1 MNSEYIPTE
10 EELTA
15 YVLGECDYEQCE
27 AIETAIRNQAETAD
41 LHEAIRETVALS
53 TGLFSGVDEES
64 LSEAQRAELTSAVE
78 NVVPLRP
85 KRSVFMRNGLVAAAM
100 VAIMASVVV
109 LNNNNLREEI
119 GLEAKYRLTED
130 RKELIAKYD
139 ALVSGEVREEVE
151 FDNYVSTPDTEM
163 ETVLRSEIQKSNNLN
178 DEIDRLRENL
188 ISGDLESSQTNS
200 LSLYSLSLEQIAD
213 TKKNNSNYQKE
224 IKELRSTLSL
234 GQSLSPEGS
243 SPVPFKHQRH
253 VEGTGISELYMK
265 EQAISKARSNPPA
278 EEPAEWFPEDELPSA
293 SAANN
298 FWDTSGGKDD
308 ALAVV
313 GGPVPAK
320 PKPKMLAKKPATTQN
335 YSIVGGVK
343 EESVALQV
351 QNGAVAASPA
361 PPASRNV
368 PMRTSR
374 AGESRGAGTQDGF
387 YDRQDLSESV
397 VVDGNL
403 NQLSYDAPQQLA
415 NRSEQLNFVA
425 PKVTVDINGDG
436 VPESVEWDYKNNERK
451 QIASAPPQDFYR
463 PVPQPKPITPGTE
476 AYDRIIENKFKRVA
490 QAPLSTFS
498 IDVDTASYSNMRR
511 FLTQGQMPPVD
522 SVRVEELINYFS
534 YDYPQPKGEDPFSSN
549 IEVATAPWNPQHKL
563 VRVGL
568 KGKDIVSEERP
579 ASNLVFLLD
588 VSGSMSSHNKLPLV
602 KQSIQML
609 TKQLTNRDRVAIV
622 VYAGNSGLVLPSTPG
637 NRHQDIISALERL
650 NAGGS
655 TNGGAGIELAYRVA
669 SENFIK
675 GGVNRVILA
684 TDGDFNVGNTSRGGL
699 VSQIESSAKT
709 GVFLSVLGFG
719 MGNLKDATMEN
730 LADKGNGNY
739 AYIDTFHEAK
749 KVLVD
754 QMNGTLYTIAK
765 DVKIQV
771 EFNPNRVQS
780 YRLIG
785 YENRALPNRDFN
797 DDTKDA
803 GEIGAGH
810 TVTALYEIVP
820 KGVSATMPQRGVDNL
835 RYKSV
840 QEEAIAKPQA
850 DVAFAQELLT
860 VKLRYKQPDGH
871 TSKLLEFHV
880 EDVNAD
886 YNEASKDF
894 KFASAVAVFGM
905 KLRNSP
911 FAQHLSYDQ
920 VLKMAEGGLGHDL
933 NGYRTEFTGL
943 VRKAK
948 SMSPQPVYYP
958 EEVIR

>member
-1 MNSEYIPTE
+1 MNSEYTPTE

-15 YVLGECDYEQCE
+15 YVLGECDDIQTK
-27 AIETAIRNQAETAD
+27 AIETAVAAQAETAE
-41 LHEAIRETVALS
+41 LLEAIRETVELSAGLYSAVSGEALS
-53 TGLFSGVDEES
+53 DE
-64 LSEAQRAELTSAVE
+64 QRAELTSAAE
-78 NVVPLRP
+78 NVVPLTP
-85 KRSVFMRNGLVAAAM
+85 KRRTFTLAEGLVAVAVLGVVSSIVLPQVNNAIYKGGGEYTNEEMYIAQSPPEAVDTLDTDVRYDQNSEALAQDYTRLESEHQEQINKGGNISGRNPAQPSKSGAM
-100 VAIMASVVV
+100 LLAGPSA
-109 LNNNNLREEI
+109 
-119 GLEAKYRLTED
+119 
-130 RKELIAKYD
+130 
-139 ALVSGEVREEVE
+139 
-151 FDNYVSTPDTEM
+151 NYQAPSTPAPEPNYGDGITFIENDA
-163 ETVLRSEIQKSNNLN
+163 KS
-178 DEIDRLRENL
+178 
-188 ISGDLESSQTNS
+188 
-200 LSLYSLSLEQIAD
+200 
-213 TKKNNSNYQKE
+213 
-224 IKELRSTLSL
+224 
-234 GQSLSPEGS
+234 
-243 SPVPFKHQRH
+243 
-253 VEGTGISELYMK
+253 
-265 EQAISKARSNPPA
+265 A
-278 EEPAEWFPEDELPSA
+278 EEPEEWLPEDELPSA

-298 FWDTSGGKDD
+298 FEDVSKSKDD
-308 ALAVV
+308 ASR
-313 GGPVPAK
+313 AK
-320 PKPKMLAKKPATTQN
+320 LKPQTKPAT
-335 YSIVGGVK
+335 
-343 EESVALQV
+343 
-351 QNGAVAASPA
+351 PA
-361 PPASRNV
+361 PV
-368 PMRTSR
+368 
-374 AGESRGAGTQDGF
+374 ESFSVITGANTNLDAMKILPEGADGSGIKP
-387 YDRQDLSESV
+387 Y
-397 VVDGNL
+397 
-403 NQLSYDAPQQLA
+403 NQ
-415 NRSEQLNFVA
+415 VA
-425 PKVTVDINGDG
+425 PKVEESIAVVVTSPPPAAGKPMQTARSYGRQEQLEKKVVSGNSTELYSIAPQQFVDVNGVARGGRGDSAGNAGNEDG
-436 VPESVEWDYKNNERK
+436 RIMEFGFEVDNIEPRRL
-451 QIASAPPQDFYR
+451 IASAPPQDIYR
-463 PVPQPKPITPGTE
+463 PVPKPQPVTPGTE

-511 FLTQGQMPPVD
+511 FLSQGQMPPVD
-522 SVRVEELINYFS
+522 SVRVEELINYFN
-534 YDYPQPKGEDPFSSN
+534 YDYPQPKGEDPFSAN
-549 IEVATAPWNPQHKL
+549 IEVAAAPWNPQHKL

-588 VSGSMSSHNKLPLV
+588 VSGSMSDHNKLPLV

-637 NRHQDIISALERL
+637 NRHQDIVSALERL

-699 VSQIESSAKT
+699 VSQIESSAKS

-771 EFNPNRVQS
+771 EFNPNRIQS

-785 YENRALPNRDFN
+785 YENRVLANRDFN

-810 TVTALYEIVP
+810 TVTALYELVP
-820 KGVSATMPQRGVDNL
+820 KGLSATMPQRGVDNL
-835 RYKSV
+835 RYKAV
-840 QEEAIAKPQA
+840 QEEAIAKPQS
-850 DVAFAQELLT
+850 DVAFSQELMT
-860 VKLRYKQPDGH
+860 VKLRYKQPEGH

-886 YNEASKDF
+886 YNESSKDF

-911 FAQHLSYDQ
+911 FAHHLSYDD
-920 VLKMAEGGLGHDL
+920 VLKMAEGGMGHDL

-948 SMSPQPVYYP
+948 SMNPQPVYYP